1 VDTTYSYA
9 CVATFVVGALIGF
22 LFGRTRALLL
32 ATTERA
38 SLETK
43 IAVLEEQL
51 LHSESNRAEQVE
63 SLFRVREELQR
74 AFAEVS
80 ARALK
85 SNNESFLQLA
95 EQVLGQRLEV
105 AKGELDVKREAF
117 DLVGGQIRDILGK
130 VDLKIEQAERERSRG
145 HGDLTRFMSTLK
157 ESSERLGAET
167 ARLSS
172 ALKSTKVQGRWG
184 EAQLRNVV
192 ESAGLS
198 AHCDFCEQAVG
209 KDGSRPDLI
218 IALPHQR
225 KLVVD
230 AKVSLNACL
239 EAAGAVD
246 EVTRQQKLTEHVV
259 ALKQHIRTL
268 ADRDYPRSIAGA
280 LEFTM
285 LFLPSESLYASA
297 LECEQ
302 GIPAYAFERRV
313 LIVTPVSLVSFLTL
327 VSSSWQTLHLEE
339 SAKEISVLGR
349 ELYDRLEIFCGH
361 FVKLGRSLNSTVK
374 DFNVAVGSLEA
385 RVLPSVRRFE
395 ELGVASVHKD
405 VGVVDRIS
413 VAVRGAECDDS
424 GVSVRIS

>member
-1 VDTTYSYA
+1 MTYT
-9 CVATFVVGALIGF
+9 CIATFVLGTLIGSV
-22 LFGRTRALLL
+22 FGRM
-32 ATTERA
+32 RA
-38 SLETK
+38 SLAAAQQQSLLETK
-43 IAVLEEQL
+43 IAVLQEQL
-51 LHSESNRAEQVE
+51 LNSESHRAEQEE
-63 SLFRVREELQR
+63 SIFRAREELQG

-85 SNNESFLQLA
+85 SNNETFLQLA
-95 EQVLGQRLEV
+95 EQVLGQRIEV

-117 DLVGGQIRDILGK
+117 DLVGGQIKEILGK
-130 VDLKIEQAERERSRG
+130 VDLKIEQAERERSKG

-198 AHCDFCEQAVG
+198 AHCDFSEQAVG

-239 EAAGAVD
+239 EAAGAPD
-246 EVTRQQKLTEHVV
+246 EATRQQKLTEHVV

-268 ADRDYPRSIAGA
+268 AERDYPRAVSGA

-349 ELYDRLEIFCGH
+349 ELYDRLEIFCDH

-374 DFNVAVGSLEA
+374 DFNTAVGSLEA

-395 ELGVASVHKD
+395 ELGVASAQRE
-405 VGVVDRIS
+405 VGAVDRIS
-413 VAVRGAECDDS
+413 VAVRGAERDDS